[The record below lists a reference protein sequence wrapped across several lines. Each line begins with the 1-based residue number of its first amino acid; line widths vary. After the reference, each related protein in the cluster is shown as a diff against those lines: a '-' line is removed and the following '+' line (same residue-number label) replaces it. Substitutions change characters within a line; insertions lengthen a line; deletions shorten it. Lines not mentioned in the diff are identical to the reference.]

1 MENKKQKSEKNSKK
15 ANSLKDLELH
25 CNYNK
30 SVSKSKFKSSLTKN
44 EISCYDNLLEISIP
58 KEAQIAKRLIV

>member
-15 ANSLKDLELH
+15 ANSLKDLEFY

-30 SVSKSKFKSSLTKN
+30 LASVMTK
-44 EISCYDNLLEISIP
+44 
-58 KEAQIAKRLIV
+58 